1 MSNCI
6 ILPGLRIS
14 QPIGDLYVAKIKA
27 KDLLNISYSDV
38 RSIAGETYRNT
49 YLGIQRKLDHKREQE
64 IAEYVQTFDA
74 TFPTSIIV
82 YIDENNVEITEN
94 SISGVSQIKILNVSD
109 KIAKVIDGQHRL
121 AGLQAAIDYLEKN
134 NSDLFNSHEKELQN
148 IKDFELSLT
157 ILIGMDIAEQAN
169 IFSKVNL
176 TQTKVNKSLVYDL
189 EEYSK
194 VRSPYKSAHNIAIA
208 LNYNET
214 SPFYK
219 KIKRLGYIDLGGET
233 LTQQT
238 FVESLTKLFLSSNP
252 EKDRDDIA
260 RKGNISNDDF
270 DEKFPFRKLFAD
282 DKDII
287 IAKILYNYFN
297 AVKNKWPD
305 AWGNSYYL
313 LSKNNGFRAL
323 MRYLKDIYIK
333 LYSDDSVVIPSTDD
347 FSKYFT
353 DFEIKSEEFT
363 PKSFKLGESGMNE
376 FYKYLKGELSY
387 QNLLLNKKS

>member
-38 RSIAGETYRNT
+38 RSIADETYRNT

-121 AGLQAAIDYLEKN
+121 AGLQVAIDYLEKN

-252 EKDRDDIA
+252 EKDRDDMA

>member
-38 RSIAGETYRNT
+38 RSIADETYRNT

-252 EKDRDDIA
+252 EKDRDDMA

-387 QNLLLNKKS
+387 QDLMLNKKS

>member
-14 QPIGDLYVAKIKA
+14 QPIGDLYIAKIRA
-27 KDLLNISYSDV
+27 EDLLNISYSDI
-38 RSIAGETYRNT
+38 RSISDETYRNT

-134 NSDLFNSHEKELQN
+134 NSDLFNSHEKELKN

-252 EKDRDDIA
+252 EKDRDDMA

-305 AWGNSYYL
+305 AWGNSNYL

-323 MRYLKDIYIK
+323 MKYLKDIYAEVSN
-333 LYSDDSVVIPSTDD
+333 YGTVIPSTDS
-347 FSKYFT
+347 FSKYFA
-353 DFEIKSEEFT
+353 DLKIKSEEFT
-363 PKSFKLGESGMNE
+363 PKNFRLGESGMNE
-376 FYKYLKGELSY
+376 FYKYLNQTLSY
-387 QNLLLNKKS
+387 QDLINKESKE